1 MPGVTIGLQLIP
13 QHGDYER
20 MKDAWVEADE
30 LGVDRIY
37 NWDHFYPLSGEREG
51 KHFESLTIQAA
62 MAALTRNAEISS
74 LVICNSY
81 RNPNLL
87 ADMART
93 IDHISGGRFV
103 LGIGSGWFQKD
114 YDDYGYEFGTAGSRL
129 RDLDRDLPIIKARW
143 ERLNPP
149 PLRRIPI
156 LIGGGGEKVTLRIVA
171 EHADE
176 WHTFGDEETLA
187 HKSRVLDD
195 WCEKV
200 GRDPKEIV
208 RSTTM
213 WSPFRGATED
223 LQPLIDLGFTDFVV
237 SAEGPDWDLGP
248 LRRALEWRDSQSA

>member
-1 MPGVTIGLQLIP
+1 MRVTVGLQVVP
-13 QHGDYER
+13 QHGDYES
-20 MKDAWVEADE
+20 MKRAWIEADA

-37 NWDHFYPLSGEREG
+37 NWDHFYPLSGDADG

-62 MAALTRNAEISS
+62 MAALTERAEVAS

-114 YDDYGYEFGTAGSRL
+114 YDEYGYEFGTAGSRL
-129 RDLDRDLPIIKARW
+129 RNLARDLPIIKARW
-143 ERLNPP
+143 AKLNPA

-171 EHADE
+171 EHADI
-176 WHTFGDEETLA
+176 WHSFGDPATMKR
-187 HKSRVLDD
+187 KSQILDE
-195 WCEKV
+195 WCAKV
-200 GRDPKEIV
+200 GRDASEIQ
-208 RSTTM
+208 RSTTVARLTGDVR
-213 WSPFRGATED
+213 PAED
-223 LQPLIDLGFTDFVV
+223 YLELGFTDFVV
-237 SAEGPDWDLGP
+237 SAQGPDWDLGP
-248 LRRALEWRDSQSA
+248 LKRILAWRDTLG